1 MRPQTC
7 KKCNR
12 IQYVVWNVSDDLW
25 QKFCRKT
32 GWNESRTICLEC
44 FAEMICRSL
53 IMRCFKSV
61 ATLGGPVL
69 RLLKRPIGEFVISE
83 LLEVVRVES
92 LLKEYHLGTTTSSG
106 ET

>member
-1 MRPQTC
+1 
-7 KKCNR
+7 
-12 IQYVVWNVSDDLW
+12 
-25 QKFCRKT
+25 
-32 GWNESRTICLEC
+32 
-44 FAEMICRSL
+44 
-53 IMRCFKSV
+53 MRCFKSV
-61 ATLGGPVL
+61 ATSGGPVL